1 MEFLI
6 SLLVILSILL
16 VSITLIGHGIWL
28 ALAWFFRQLSRTAS
42 SISITP
48 APSPQPPRPCVNCR
62 SPIDIQMKYCGRCGA
77 IRLTL
82 AQEAQLRELDSTLR
96 QLERLHQAGALDGV
110 NLRVLKTKIDS
121 EREQLLFPQGRPGTA
136 RQPSLFT
143 PDFSA
148 PRTSGAAPPIKPD
161 VGLPKPAV
169 RRETEKAG
177 PSPFAIPASPQ
188 TTSVSGAAPQFGAW
202 AKDSDEHIHPPPV
215 LKPPR
220 KPFAEVLVSFMEQSN
235 IRWGEIVGGILIVGC
250 STALVISLWAQI
262 SRVPVLK
269 FLIFTTV
276 TAALFGVGFYTEHRW
291 KLPTTSRGILTI
303 ATLLVPLNFLA
314 IAAVSGNTT
323 PSNVLVIGSELIAPA
338 IFLCLVYFAGRVITS
353 SWPHLLA
360 AGVLASSTGQ
370 LLIRHFAAPDNSRGL
385 LFALGAFPI
394 VCYSVAIAWMLRR
407 ALADEEIDEGESNEI
422 FITVGASTFA
432 AALPFGL
439 LLYRA
444 GPVGMSMMHLA
455 PLVTLGGT
463 PMLACGAL
471 LWRKVKQKELAIAR
485 MVGTSIA
492 IVGMVIVLAGMILA
506 WPNPASLVPAA
517 LLNFA
522 VFTAIAIYLDLP
534 PAHIFAAGSL
544 TLAYVVAAQVMSG
557 RVPWQNLRVTSLL
570 KVTNSVSTG
579 RALIIPFVLFAL
591 TNQWLRTKERK
602 RDAFSYLFAACGVAI
617 VSLLLVTVH
626 GVGFAGDPHRVSF
639 ILMLYAAGAFW
650 FAWREKFVAFTWIAA
665 TLLFLAGVQTSVSLL
680 SVRFP
685 WQASLLLFAAAAT
698 AGALVARRYGKSEVE
713 RLFRWPLQRCAVVAS
728 VLATFFLLFEITS
741 KGFEPASLLA
751 TRAFWLAAIWL
762 GLLVLSRATIFFTA
776 FQMTVVLGALLST
789 KSFLQRFEWYAYQS
803 NAWLHP
809 WALQIQGSVLGLICL
824 GWMAIR
830 IGARRTPERA
840 SDADSNISK
849 VKRSSW
855 LEPFKQSLIQ
865 PIAFDHLLAAGLVI
879 GFALLAMFGAL
890 TGISKEL
897 TNAARTPTTF
907 DLLGFPHT
915 LIFGIGSWIL
925 LAILLVLMIG
935 NFWERRRATFALGSL
950 IIIWTICPLLA
961 GRFEPQLAT
970 ASAMRWSVAIFV
982 LVVSVAFS
990 RYRRRG
996 RNGQHGLSGQS
1007 AAIRAVLLFIT
1018 LVPLFLLTLSVVVDD
1033 INYVPARG
1041 PQAGIFIAMGA
1052 VALYGFPL
1060 IFAAAALAIHA
1071 VHERSPAF
1079 AFAAGLVVNGTVT
1092 VVHLVSIS
1100 AHNGLMTR
1108 TVLANSLQLNAIA
1121 AASVALVWMATRNW
1135 WMHSSGSFGT
1145 FPPLPLGESRGKGL
1159 AMDPKTNSDSSH
1171 LSGPENLRREE
1182 FRSSPLSYAPLPSPL
1197 PKGEGVT
1204 ARKERLLLWIQKLI
1218 AISLVALLIVP
1229 VGLHLIA
1236 LPYRVGRA
1244 TFAAGSFSGWL
1255 ALFITIAVVI
1265 AFDKVFRK
1273 PISVA
1278 TLSAS
1283 LLAAG
1288 SLAAFGVAR
1297 FGVGRWAGLHV
1308 LLGACILI
1316 AWLLLLARDLPKNRS
1331 LARMLSRVGL
1341 ALAQDW
1347 QWDTDLSA
1355 AIVGA
1360 LVVLIALRGPFTD
1373 PLGAWWS
1380 IGALLAMSVLAAS
1393 LNWLTYKRAYLYAA
1407 GILLNASVS
1416 IWLIK
1421 YYGDRGSGRA
1431 FIEANVIALCL
1442 AGVVW
1447 LWFELR
1453 ARRFAPRLNSSTAAS
1468 FHNLAALLSLLA
1480 MGTVIALGLNE
1491 DLARA
1496 HQSFTPALDWL
1507 ALGSLALLM
1516 AACLWDRE
1524 AKYAVAGL
1532 YLIGL
1537 MNAGMLLHRL
1547 NLTPRHLIWSLTMAG
1562 AVHALGAALIW
1573 RAREPFIAGAT
1584 RLKIPP
1590 RLDANVGELEWL
1602 SFLNSLLVAVVVLV
1616 AFWIDLRFF
1625 ESTLRAMASVAVMAQ
1640 TFTFGLMAQ
1649 GKRRVKWQ
1657 RAAISMLLLGAVFL
1671 GWSALTPGASGT
1683 WLNRAVILMTLM
1695 FATVALFGVE
1705 LDKLIEHEPDWTKA
1719 FRDCVPAM
1727 TIAGIISLGFV
1738 LCTEVYYQIEFGAV
1752 RIKPLALMTVAITLA
1767 GAATVCVL
1775 FALSPKHDPLSLSEH
1790 RRHLYV
1796 YVAEALLALL
1806 FMHIRLTMPW
1816 LFTGF
1821 FERYWPLVVVGIA
1834 YVGVSISELLRRRE
1848 VIVLAKPIERTGALL
1863 PLLPVLGFWIAA
1875 SQIDYSLLL
1884 FVVGGLYGSLSILRR
1899 SFMFGLLAALAGN
1912 GGLWYLL
1919 HRTTDYQFWQ
1929 HPQLWLIPMAIS
1941 VLIAAH
1947 LNRKDFSDAQM
1958 TAIRYL
1964 TLVVIYVSST
1974 ADIFMNGVAHSP
1986 WLPLILA
1993 GLSVAGVFAGMI
2005 FRIRA
2010 FLLLGSIFLMLA
2022 IATMI
2027 NYASVN
2033 FGWTWLWYVAGIVTG
2048 ALIITTFAVFEKK
2061 RAEVL
2066 RVVDGLKDWQR

>member
-6 SLLVILSILL
+6 PLLIILSILL
-16 VSITLIGHGIWL
+16 VSITLIGHGIWV
-28 ALAWFFRQLSRTAS
+28 ALAWLFRQLSGTAS
-42 SISITP
+42 SNSITL
-48 APSPQPPRPCVNCR
+48 APSPQAPRPCVSCR
-62 SPIDIQMKYCGRCGA
+62 SPIDVQMKYCGRCGA

-82 AQEAQLRELDSTLR
+82 AQEEQLRELVSTLR
-96 QLERLHQAGALDGV
+96 QLERLHQAGALDEL

-121 EREQLLFPQGRPGTA
+121 EREQLLFPHGRPGAA

-143 PDFSA
+143 PDL
-148 PRTSGAAPPIKPD
+148 RTSGVAPPIKPD
-161 VGLPKPAV
+161 VAPPGPGEK
-169 RRETEKAG
+169 EKAG
-177 PSPFAIPASPQ
+177 SSPFAIPATPQ
-188 TTSVSGAAPQFGAW
+188 TTSSAGAAPQFGAW
-202 AKDSDEHIHPPPV
+202 AKDSDEHIHPAPV

-220 KPFAEVLVSFMEQSN
+220 KPFAEVLASFMEQSN

-314 IAAVSGNTT
+314 IAAVSGSTA
-323 PSNVLVIGSELIAPA
+323 PSNALVIGSELIGPA
-338 IFLCLVYFAGRVITS
+338 IFLCLLYFAGRVITS

-370 LLIRHFAAPDNSRGL
+370 LLIRHFAAPDNSPGL

-394 VCYSVAIAWMLRR
+394 LCYSVAISWMLRR
-407 ALADEEIDEGESNEI
+407 ALADSEIDEGESNEI
-422 FITVGASTFA
+422 FITLGAGTFA

-455 PLVTLGGT
+455 PLVTLGGM

-492 IVGMVIVLAGMILA
+492 LLGMVIVLAGMILA
-506 WPNPASLVPAA
+506 WPNPASVVPAA

-544 TLAYVVAAQVMSG
+544 TLAYIVAVHVIAG
-557 RVPWQNLRVTSLL
+557 HVPWQNLQVTSLL

-579 RALIIPFVLFAL
+579 RGLIIPFVLFTV
-591 TNQWLRTKERK
+591 TNEWLRRK
-602 RDAFSYLFAACGVAI
+602 GRQRDAFSYLFAACGVAI
-617 VSLLLVTVH
+617 VSLLLVTLH
-626 GVGFAGDPHRVSF
+626 GVGVAGDPHRVTF
-639 ILMLYAAGAFW
+639 ILVLYAAGAFW

-665 TLLFLAGVQTSVSLL
+665 ILLLLAAAQTSVSLL
-680 SVRFP
+680 SLRFP
-685 WQASLLLFAAAAT
+685 WQASWLLFAAAAT
-698 AGALVARRYGKSEVE
+698 AGALVATRYGKLELE
-713 RLFRWPLQRCAVVAS
+713 RLFRAPLQRCAVVAS
-728 VLATFFLLFEITS
+728 VIATFFLLFEITS

-762 GLLVLSRATIFFTA
+762 GLLILGRATIFFTA
-776 FQMTVVLGALLST
+776 FQLTVVFGALLST

-824 GWMAIR
+824 GWIAIR
-830 IGARRTPERA
+830 IIARGKLEPA
-840 SDADSNISK
+840 SNHEIGK

-855 LEPFKQSLIQ
+855 LEPFKQSLSL
-865 PIAFDHLLAAGLVI
+865 PIAFDHLLAGVLVI
-879 GFALLAMFGAL
+879 GFAMLAMFGSL

-897 TNAARTPTTF
+897 TNAARSPTTF
-907 DLLGFPHT
+907 DLAGFSHT
-915 LIFGIGSWIL
+915 LIYGNGSWTL
-925 LAILLVLMIG
+925 LAILLVVMVG
-935 NFWERRRATFALGSL
+935 NVWERRRGTFALGSL
-950 IIIWTICPLLA
+950 IIIWTSCPLLA
-961 GRFEPQLAT
+961 GRFEPEFAT
-970 ASAMRWSVAIFV
+970 ASVMRWSVAIFLV
-982 LVVSVAFS
+982 VVSVAFW
-990 RYRRRG
+990 RFPRHG
-996 RNGQHGLSGQS
+996 QNGQAGQS
-1007 AAIRAVLLFIT
+1007 GPTIRAVLLFIT
-1018 LVPLFLLTLSVVVDD
+1018 LVPLFMLTLSVVVDD

-1041 PQAGIFIAMGA
+1041 PQAGIFLTMGA

-1071 VHERSPAF
+1071 VHKRSPAF
-1079 AFAAGLVVNGTVT
+1079 AFAAGLVVNVTVN
-1092 VVHLVSIS
+1092 VVHLVSVT

-1121 AASVALVWMATRNW
+1121 TASVALVWMATRNW
-1135 WMHSSGSFGT
+1135 WMQSIDSFGS
-1145 FPPLPLGESRGKGL
+1145 FPPLPLGEGRGEGL
-1159 AMDPKTNSDSSH
+1159 AMGPKTNIDSSH
-1171 LSGPENLRREE
+1171 LSGPENVRREE
-1182 FRSSPLSYAPLPSPL
+1182 FRSSSLSYAPLPSPL
-1197 PKGEGVT
+1197 PKGEGVI
-1204 ARKERLLLWIQKLI
+1204 ARKERLLLRIQKLI
-1218 AISLVALLIVP
+1218 AISFVVLFIVP
-1229 VGLHLIA
+1229 VALHLIA

-1244 TFAAGSFSGWL
+1244 TFAAGSFGGWL
-1255 ALFITIAVVI
+1255 ALSMTIAVLI

-1278 TLSAS
+1278 ILCSS
-1283 LLAAG
+1283 LLG
-1288 SLAAFGVAR
+1288 FSSLAAFGMAH
-1297 FGVGRWAGLHV
+1297 FGVARWAGLHV
-1308 LLGACILI
+1308 LVGAFILI
-1316 AWLLLLARDLPKNRS
+1316 AWLLLLARDLPKNRAI
-1331 LARMLSRVGL
+1331 ARLCLRMGL
-1341 ALAQDW
+1341 TFNDDW
-1347 QWDTDLSA
+1347 QWDGDLSA
-1355 AIVGA
+1355 TIVGA
-1360 LVVLIALRGPFTD
+1360 IVVLIALRGPFID

-1380 IGALLAMSVLAAS
+1380 IGALLAMNVLAAS
-1393 LNWLTYKRAYLYAA
+1393 LNWLTHTRAYLYAA

-1421 YYGDRGSGRA
+1421 YYGVQGSGRT
-1431 FIEANVIALCL
+1431 FIEANVIALCVG
-1442 AGVVW
+1442 GVVW

-1453 ARRFAPRLNSSTAAS
+1453 ARRFAPRLNSFTAAS

-1480 MGTVIALGLNE
+1480 MGSVVALDLNE
-1491 DLARA
+1491 DLARV
-1496 HQSFTPALDWL
+1496 HQSFNPALDWL
-1507 ALGSLALLM
+1507 ALVLLALLM

-1537 MNAGMLLHRL
+1537 INAGMLLHHL
-1547 NLTPRHLIWSLTMAG
+1547 NLTPRHLTWSLTMAG
-1562 AVHALGAALIW
+1562 AIHALVAALIW
-1573 RAREPFIAGAT
+1573 RAREPVIAGAK
-1584 RLKIPP
+1584 RLQIPP
-1590 RLDANVGELEWL
+1590 RLDANLGELEWL

-1625 ESTLRAMASVAVMAQ
+1625 ESTLRASASVAVMAQ
-1640 TFTFGLMAQ
+1640 TLTFGLMAQ
-1649 GKRRVKWQ
+1649 GKPRVKWQ
-1657 RAAISMLLLGAVFL
+1657 RAAISVLLLGGVFL

-1683 WLNRAVILMTLM
+1683 WLNRAVILMTVM
-1695 FATVALFGVE
+1695 FAAVALFGAE
-1705 LDKLIEHEPDWTKA
+1705 LDKLIEREPDWTKA

-1727 TIAGIISLGFV
+1727 TIAGIVSLGFV

-1752 RIKPLALMTVAITLA
+1752 RIKPLALMTVAIALVC
-1767 GAATVCVL
+1767 AATVCVL
-1775 FALSPKHDPLSLSEH
+1775 FALSPKHDPLSLSEN
-1790 RRHLYV
+1790 RRHRYV

-1834 YVGVSISELLRRRE
+1834 YVGVGISELLRRRE
-1848 VIVLAKPIERTGALL
+1848 VMVLAKPIERTGALL
-1863 PLLPVLGFWIAA
+1863 PLLPVMGFWIAA

-1884 FVVGGLYGSLSILRR
+1884 FVVGGLYGLLSILRS
-1899 SFMFGLLAALAGN
+1899 SFIFGLLAALAGN

-1919 HRTTDYQFWQ
+1919 HHTTDYQFWQ

-1947 LNRKDFSDAQM
+1947 LNRKDFSEAQM
-1958 TAIRYL
+1958 TAVRYL
-1964 TLVVIYVSST
+1964 TLAVIYVSST

-2010 FLLLGSIFLMLA
+2010 FLLLGSTFLVLA

-2048 ALIITTFAVFEKK
+2048 ALIIATFAVFEKK
-2061 RAEVL
+2061 RADVL